1 MANRSIGRRRAL
13 QLVATT
19 GFASLAGCSGD
30 SDTADSDDTETGDRN
45 DTEADDGTESSTSKG
60 TADNSPPPGFEAL
73 WETELPEEYASG
85 NQYITATGADFL
97 AVAVENVLY
106 GIDTGEG
113 RLSWE
118 FSDGGDIDALA
129 VSDTHVFLHH
139 SANTGPGT
147 VYAVDRANG
156 EKAGQRQG
164 ASDRLPMLALSD
176 HVIVPHEYQSLE
188 DGLYIMTPDGG
199 LYGSLTEVPGVK
211 WVNGE
216 GERVVVGRWDTSG
229 GAEVVGHDLSVDSG
243 SEERWTIPDLELFDS
258 TVVDGTL
265 VAPNDDVYT
274 LVDIETGDRT
284 DIPVGTNLSSQGI
297 VSAGGLAFN
306 LTGNEIL
313 HAVDPAAG
321 DVAWSIEENL
331 DGVTRL
337 VSTGDAVV
345 LRHADHYR
353 GLDPESGGTLAQG
366 GTPQE
371 EPLSVAANGQGIYS
385 CSTTISAH
393 GVEF

>member
-1 MANRSIGRRRAL
+1 
-13 QLVATT
+13 VATT
-19 GFASLAGCSGD
+19 GFAALAGCSGD
-30 SDTADSDDTETGDRN
+30 NETADSGDPATDDSNE
-45 DTEADDGTESSTSKG
+45 TEAGDGTDSPSSEATD
-60 TADNSPPPGFEAL
+60 DNSLPPGFDTL
-73 WETELPEEYASG
+73 WETELPVEYASAD
-85 NQYITATGADFL
+85 QYTTAIGAGFL

-106 GIDTGEG
+106 GIDTADGT
-113 RLSWE
+113 LKWE

-147 VYAVDRANG
+147 VYAVDQANG

-176 HVIVPHEYQSLE
+176 YVMVPHEYQSLE

-258 TVVDGTL
+258 TVIDGTL

-274 LVDIETGDRT
+274 LIDIETGDRT
-284 DIPVGTNLSSQGI
+284 DIPVDTNLSSLGI

-306 LTGNEIL
+306 LTANEII

-321 DVAWSIEENL
+321 DVAWSIEENI
-331 DGVTRL
+331 DGLTRL
-337 VSTGDAVV
+337 VSTGDAIA

-353 GLDPESGGTLAQG
+353 GLDPESGEILAQG

-371 EPLSVAANGQGIYS
+371 EPLSVAASGQGLYS
-385 CSTTISAH
+385 CNTTISAH
-393 GVEF
+393 DVEF